1 MTNQD
6 KEKALELA
14 CAANHLANTVKSF
27 REAQHRVMFQM
38 TNPSLS
44 FPYEFQKSGEA
55 LEALREELNKSLDT
69 VGALAWHV
77 IYKNSQDKDNA

>member
-1 MTNQD
+1 
-6 KEKALELA
+6 
-14 CAANHLANTVKSF
+14 
-27 REAQHRVMFQM
+27 MFQM

-55 LEALREELNKSLDT
+55 LEALREELNNSLDT
-69 VGALAWHV
+69 VSLLAWHV